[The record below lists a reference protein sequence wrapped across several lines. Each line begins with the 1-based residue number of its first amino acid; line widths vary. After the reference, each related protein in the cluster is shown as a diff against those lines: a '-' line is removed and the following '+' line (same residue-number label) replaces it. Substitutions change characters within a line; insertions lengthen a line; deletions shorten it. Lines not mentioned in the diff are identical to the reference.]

1 VKTDDLIH
9 LLAHDSDRPWSF
21 RSVLA
26 GAVAGGII
34 IAAILFFVA
43 IGFRPDISEAMK
55 SDRFLFKFVVTVSL
69 AVTAIWVTLGVG
81 RPGGSLAHRGLWL
94 AIAPALLAGAAV
106 VELLVLP
113 ESQWMPRLVGHNAR
127 FCLTL
132 IPLLSIGP
140 LACLMAALREGAPSN
155 PGLAGAVAGLGAS
168 GIAATFYA
176 ANCTD
181 DSALFV
187 ITWYPIAILMVTT
200 AGYLI
205 GRKLLRW

>member
-1 VKTDDLIH
+1 VKTDDLIE
-9 LLAHDSDRPWSF
+9 LLVKDVAPWRF
-21 RSVLA
+21 RSILA
-26 GAVAGGII
+26 GAVAGGVI
-34 IAAILFFVA
+34 IAAILFFVG
-43 IGFRPDISEAMK
+43 IGLRPDISEAVK
-55 SDRFLFKFVVTVSL
+55 SIRFLFKFVVTVSL

-81 RPGGSLAHRGLWL
+81 RPGGGLAHRGLAL

-106 VELLVLP
+106 VELLALP
-113 ESQWMPRLVGHNAR
+113 ESQWMPDLVGHNAR

-140 LACLMAALREGAPSN
+140 LACLLAALREGAPSS
-155 PGLAGAVAGLGAS
+155 PGLAGAVAGLAAS

-187 ITWYPIAILMVTT
+187 IAWYPIATLIVTT

>member
-1 VKTDDLIH
+1 VKTDDLIE
-9 LLAHDSDRPWSF
+9 LLVKDLDPWSF

-34 IAAILFFVA
+34 IAAISFFA
-43 IGFRPDISEAMK
+43 GIGFRPDISEAVT
-55 SDRFLFKFVVTVSL
+55 SNRFLFKFVVTISL
-69 AVTAIWVTLGVG
+69 AVAAIWVTLSVG
-81 RPGGSLAHRGLWL
+81 RPDGGLAPRGLAL
-94 AIAPALLAGAAV
+94 SIAPALLACAVV
-106 VELLVLP
+106 VELLILP
-113 ESQWMPRLVGHNAR
+113 ESQWMTYLVGRTAR
-127 FCLTL
+127 NCLML

-140 LACLMAALREGAPSN
+140 LACLLAALRQAAPSS
-155 PGLAGAVAGLGAS
+155 PGQAGAVAGLAAS

-187 ITWYPIAILMVTT
+187 VTWYPIAVLIVTT

-205 GRKLLRW
+205 GSKLLRW

>member
-1 VKTDDLIH
+1 MKTDDLIE
-9 LLAHDSDRPWSF
+9 LLVKDLTPWRF
-21 RSVLA
+21 RSILA

-34 IAAILFFVA
+34 IAAILFFVG
-43 IGFRPDISEAMK
+43 IGFRPDISEAVK
-55 SDRFLFKFVVTVSL
+55 SNRFLFKFVVTVSL
-69 AVTAIWVTLGVG
+69 AVTAIWGTLSVG
-81 RPGGSLAHRGLWL
+81 RPDGSHGRRALAL
-94 AIAPALLAGAAV
+94 AIAPALLACAAV
-106 VELLVLP
+106 IELLVLP
-113 ESQWMPRLVGHNAR
+113 ESQWMPRLIGHNAR

-140 LACLMAALREGAPSN
+140 LACLLAALREGAPSS

-187 ITWYPIAILMVTT
+187 ITWYPMATLIVTT

>member
-1 VKTDDLIH
+1 MKTDDLIE
-9 LLAHDSDRPWSF
+9 LLVKDLAPWRFWSI
-21 RSVLA
+21 LA
-26 GAVAGGII
+26 GAVAGGIL
-34 IAAILFFVA
+34 IATILFFVG
-43 IGFRPDISEAMK
+43 IGFRPDISEAVK
-55 SDRFLFKFVVTVSL
+55 STRFLFKFVVTVSL
-69 AVTAIWVTLGVG
+69 AVTAIWVTLSVG
-81 RPGGSLAHRGLWL
+81 RPAGTLAHRGVAL
-94 AIAPALLAGAAV
+94 AIAPALLVCAAV

-113 ESQWMPRLVGHNAR
+113 ESQWMPRLVGHNAG

-132 IPLLSIGP
+132 IPLLAIGP
-140 LACLMAALREGAPSN
+140 LACLLAALREGAPSS

-187 ITWYPIAILMVTT
+187 ITWYPIATLIVTT

>member
-1 VKTDDLIH
+1 
-9 LLAHDSDRPWSF
+9 
-21 RSVLA
+21 
-26 GAVAGGII
+26 
-34 IAAILFFVA
+34 
-43 IGFRPDISEAMK
+43 
-55 SDRFLFKFVVTVSL
+55 
-69 AVTAIWVTLGVG
+69 
-81 RPGGSLAHRGLWL
+81 
-94 AIAPALLAGAAV
+94 
-106 VELLVLP
+106 
-113 ESQWMPRLVGHNAR
+113 MPRLVGHNAR

-140 LACLMAALREGAPSN
+140 LVCLLAALREGAPSS

-187 ITWYPIAILMVTT
+187 ITWYPIATLIVTI

>member
-1 VKTDDLIH
+1 MRTDDLVQ
-9 LLAHDSDRPWSF
+9 LLVKDSVPWRF

-26 GAVAGGII
+26 AAVAGGII
-34 IAAILFFVA
+34 IVAILFFAA
-43 IGFRPDISEAMK
+43 IGFRPDISEAVK
-55 SDRFLFKFVVTVSL
+55 SDRFLFKFVVTIAL
-69 AVTAIWVTLGVG
+69 AVTALWVTFSVS
-81 RPGGSLAHRGLWL
+81 RPGGSLTRRGLAL
-94 AIAPALLAGAAV
+94 AIAPALLAGAAL

-113 ESQWMPRLVGHNAR
+113 QSQWMPNLVGHNAR

-140 LACLMAALREGAPSN
+140 LACLLVALREGAPSS
-155 PGLAGAVAGLGAS
+155 PGLAGAVAGLAAS
-168 GIAATFYA
+168 GIGATFYA

-187 ITWYPIAILMVTT
+187 IAWYPLAILIVTT

>member
-1 VKTDDLIH
+1 MKTDDLIE
-9 LLAHDSDRPWSF
+9 LLVKDLTPWRF
-21 RSVLA
+21 RSILA

-34 IAAILFFVA
+34 SAAILFFA
-43 IGFRPDISEAMK
+43 GIGFRPDISEALR
-55 SDRFLFKFVVTVSL
+55 SDRFLFKFVVTISL
-69 AVTAIWVTLGVG
+69 AVTAIWVTLSVG
-81 RPGGSLAHRGLWL
+81 RPGGRLARRGLAL
-94 AIAPALLAGAAV
+94 AIAPALLACAAV

-113 ESQWMPRLVGHNAR
+113 ESQWMPHLVGHNAR

-140 LACLMAALREGAPSN
+140 FACLLAALREGAPSS
-155 PGLAGAVAGLGAS
+155 PGPAGAVAGLAAS

-187 ITWYPIAILMVTT
+187 MTWYSIATLIVTT

>member
-1 VKTDDLIH
+1 VKTDNLIELLVKDLV
-9 LLAHDSDRPWSF
+9 PWRF
-21 RSVLA
+21 RSILA

-34 IAAILFFVA
+34 IAAIVFFA
-43 IGFRPDISEAMK
+43 GIGLRSDISEAVD
-55 SDRFLFKFVVTVSL
+55 SGRFLFKFVVTL
-69 AVTAIWVTLGVG
+69 ALAGTAIWVTLSVG
-81 RPGGSLAHRGLWL
+81 RPGGSLAHRGLAL
-94 AIAPALLAGAAV
+94 AIAPALLACAAV

-113 ESQWMPRLVGHNAR
+113 QSQWMANLVGHNAR

-140 LACLMAALREGAPSN
+140 LACLLAALREGAPSS
-155 PGLAGAVAGLGAS
+155 PGLAGAVAGLAAS

-187 ITWYPIAILMVTT
+187 ITWYPIAALIVTT
-200 AGYLI
+200 TGYLV

>member
-1 VKTDDLIH
+1 VKTDDLIE
-9 LLAHDSDRPWSF
+9 LLVKDSAPWRF
-21 RSVLA
+21 RSILA

-34 IAAILFFVA
+34 IATILFFVG
-43 IGFRPDISEAMK
+43 IGFRPDISEAVK
-55 SDRFLFKFVVTVSL
+55 SNRFLFKFVVTVSL
-69 AVTAIWVTLGVG
+69 AVTAIWVTLSVG
-81 RPGGSLAHRGLWL
+81 RPGGSLVHRGVAL
-94 AIAPALLAGAAV
+94 AIAPALLACAAV

-140 LACLMAALREGAPSN
+140 LVCLLAALREGAPSS

-187 ITWYPIAILMVTT
+187 ITWYPIATLIVTT

>member
-1 VKTDDLIH
+1 MKTDNLIELLVKDLV
-9 LLAHDSDRPWSF
+9 PWRF
-21 RSVLA
+21 RSILA

-34 IAAILFFVA
+34 IAALVFFVG
-43 IGFRPDISEAMK
+43 IGVRPDISEAVK
-55 SDRFLFKFVVTVSL
+55 SNRFLFKFIVTVSL
-69 AVTAIWVTLGVG
+69 AVAAIWVTLSVG
-81 RPGGSLAHRGLWL
+81 RPDGSLAHRGLAL
-94 AIAPALLAGAAV
+94 SIAPALLACAV
-106 VELLVLP
+106 VIELLVLP
-113 ESQWMPRLVGHNAR
+113 QSQWMPQLVGRNAR
-127 FCLTL
+127 LCLTL

-140 LACLMAALREGAPSN
+140 LACLLAALRAGAPSS
-155 PGLAGAVAGLGAS
+155 PGLAGAVAGMAAS

-187 ITWYPIAILMVTT
+187 MTWYPIATLIVTT

>member
-1 VKTDDLIH
+1 VKTDNLID
-9 LLAHDSDRPWSF
+9 LLAQDSAPPLRL
-21 RSVLA
+21 RSLLA
-26 GAVAGGII
+26 MALAGGII
-34 IAAILFFVA
+34 IAAILFFVG
-43 IGFRPDISEAMK
+43 IGFRPDIAEAVTNN
-55 SDRFLFKFVVTVSL
+55 RFLFKFVVTVSL
-69 AVTAIWVTLGVG
+69 AGTAIWVTLRVS
-81 RPGGSLAHRGLWL
+81 RPSGSLAHRGFAL
-94 AIAPALLAGAAV
+94 AIAPTLLVCAAV
-106 VELLVLP
+106 FELVVLP
-113 ESQWMPRLVGHNAR
+113 ESQWMPRLVGQNAR

-140 LACLMAALREGAPSN
+140 LACLLAALREGAPSS
-155 PGLAGAVAGLGAS
+155 PGLAGAVAGLAAS

-187 ITWYPIAILMVTT
+187 ITWYPIATLIVTT

>member
-1 VKTDDLIH
+1 
-9 LLAHDSDRPWSF
+9 
-21 RSVLA
+21 
-26 GAVAGGII
+26 
-34 IAAILFFVA
+34 LFFVG
-43 IGFRPDISEAMK
+43 IGFRPDISEAVQ
-55 SDRFLFKFVVTVSL
+55 SNRFLFKFVVTVSL
-69 AVTAIWVTLGVG
+69 AVTAIWVTLSVG
-81 RPGGSLAHRGLWL
+81 RPGGSLAHRGLAL
-94 AIAPALLAGAAV
+94 AIAPALLACAAV

-140 LACLMAALREGAPSN
+140 LACLLAALREGAPSS

-187 ITWYPIAILMVTT
+187 ITWYPIATLIVTT

>member
-1 VKTDDLIH
+1 VKTDNLIE
-9 LLAHDSDRPWSF
+9 LLVKDTPPWRF

-34 IAAILFFVA
+34 IAAIVFFA
-43 IGFRPDISEAMK
+43 EIGVRPDISEAVK
-55 SDRFLFKFVVTVSL
+55 SNRFLFKFIVTVSL
-69 AVTAIWVTLGVG
+69 AVTAIWVTLSVG
-81 RPGGSLAHRGLWL
+81 RPDGGLAHRAL
-94 AIAPALLAGAAV
+94 ALSIAPALLACAV
-106 VELLVLP
+106 VIELLVLP
-113 ESQWMPRLVGHNAR
+113 QSQWMPQLVGRNAR
-127 FCLTL
+127 LCLTL

-140 LACLMAALREGAPSN
+140 LACLLAALRAGAPSS
-155 PGLAGAVAGLGAS
+155 PGLAGAVAGLAAS

-187 ITWYPIAILMVTT
+187 MTWYPIATLIVTT
-200 AGYLI
+200 AGYFV